1 MKMGTQGIKYTGSKR
16 LIIPK
21 LLQVLQPL
29 QVNTVLD
36 GFSGTTRVSQALKM
50 QGYKVIAN
58 DIAEWSRVFGE
69 CYLLNTKPADYYQ
82 PMINHLNALPGKY
95 GWFSKHYGGNDYS
108 GSAVQPDGT
117 KRIWQLQNTKK
128 LDSIRNEIDKITKDP
143 IERSVLLTS
152 LILALDKVDSSVGHQ
167 VSYLKKWAPRSYNA
181 MALEVPKLLV
191 DDQKHQVFQED
202 IFDLIQDVA
211 VDVAYFDPPYG
222 SSNELMPSSR
232 VRYASYYHIWKTI
245 CLNDRPVLVGVANR
259 REDVGDKVSGS
270 VFEEF
275 RKNKNGKF
283 IATEA
288 ITRLLEEAKA
298 KTIILSYNNNG
309 RATSEAI
316 LDTLSKL
323 KLRWQLLEMDYKTHV
338 MAAMKWTN
346 TWLNDNVQSG
356 SKEYLFVIEK
366 TPSGATEII
375 KSFKQPINLSLELEP
390 A

>member
-1 MKMGTQGIKYTGSKR
+1 
-16 LIIPK
+16 
-21 LLQVLQPL
+21 
-29 QVNTVLD
+29 
-36 GFSGTTRVSQALKM
+36 
-50 QGYKVIAN
+50 
-58 DIAEWSRVFGE
+58 
-69 CYLLNTKPADYYQ
+69 
-82 PMINHLNALPGKY
+82 
-95 GWFSKHYGGNDYS
+95 
-108 GSAVQPDGT
+108 
-117 KRIWQLQNTKK
+117 
-128 LDSIRNEIDKITKDP
+128 
-143 IERSVLLTS
+143 
-152 LILALDKVDSSVGHQ
+152 
-167 VSYLKKWAPRSYNA
+167 